1 MSVSPKLS
9 IPSSDCFFS
18 KSLKKISNP
27 PRLTEL
33 SGRINVSSC
42 WVFCSSLAAGTWDLM
57 KFVTFFAWSSSL
69 LRWSAYHRDSK
80 DQCRDKFCFGKY
92 NLGGWNYVVV
102 SSPTLSRWIP
112 NSNVTLTRMKCAV
125 AWSRFAR
132 FQSLARFRGCHMNIH
147 YGPLKSSVALLYQS
161 KMVTI
166 SKVTLQEKWR
176 AYTAE
181 LAVWNDGDT
190 VS

>member
-1 MSVSPKLS
+1 MHFFFSVSNASPRRHAKMGTNLFYRRGELAPTVKGEGGLLMGRNLHKPQFNLQNKFTKFFFFLNTSSSAVSVSPKLS

-69 LRWSAYHRDSK
+69 LRWSAYHRNSK

-102 SSPTLSRWIP
+102 SSPTL
-112 NSNVTLTRMKCAV
+112 
-125 AWSRFAR
+125 
-132 FQSLARFRGCHMNIH
+132 
-147 YGPLKSSVALLYQS
+147 
-161 KMVTI
+161 
-166 SKVTLQEKWR
+166 
-176 AYTAE
+176 
-181 LAVWNDGDT
+181 
-190 VS
+190 